1 MTRPDVYVDPKADPT
16 AGRCLWCGTRLA
28 EDLPMPQCPVP
39 EVHDH
44 AAE

>member
-1 MTRPDVYVDPKADPT
+1 MTRPDVYVDPSADT
-16 AGRCLWCGTRLA
+16 TDNRCLWCGIRL
-28 EDLPMPQCPVP
+28 EQIPMPQCPVP